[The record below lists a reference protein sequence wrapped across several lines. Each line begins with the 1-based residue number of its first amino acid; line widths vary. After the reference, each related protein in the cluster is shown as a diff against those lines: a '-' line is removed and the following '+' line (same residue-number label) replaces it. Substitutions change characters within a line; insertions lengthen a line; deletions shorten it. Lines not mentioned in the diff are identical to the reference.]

1 MLAARLK
8 FNPMLWSVQT
18 ELKTLEWWIS
28 GLMLNPLFFLISR
41 LNMVCFPN
49 EFNLQISQQISHSKV
64 FSSELRTL
72 FEENPICFPKHHSSN
87 VWKLNSTL
95 KTKQQCICR
104 DLAKKPE
111 CWQDLKLKEPSL
123 QNVTIF
129 SRPGILFGALI
140 YSDLHYFYS
149 VTPFTSC
156 VTPTWDVTRST
167 SSTWISRCLT
177 NLTIKTKTEYVN

>member
-87 VWKLNSTL
+87 VWKLKSNL
-95 KTKQQCICR
+95 KTKQNVFVEIGLKNPNVGKTWNSRSLLC
-104 DLAKKPE
+104 KM
-111 CWQDLKLKEPSL
+111 WQFFLDP
-123 QNVTIF
+123 
-129 SRPGILFGALI
+129 A
-140 YSDLHYFYS
+140 FYL
-149 VTPFTSC
+149 V
-156 VTPTWDVTRST
+156 
-167 SSTWISRCLT
+167 L
-177 NLTIKTKTEYVN
+177 